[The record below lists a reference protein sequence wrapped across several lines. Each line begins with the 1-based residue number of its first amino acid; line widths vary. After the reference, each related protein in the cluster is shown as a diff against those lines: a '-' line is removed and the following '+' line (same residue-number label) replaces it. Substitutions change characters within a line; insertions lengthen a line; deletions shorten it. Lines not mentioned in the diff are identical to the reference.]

1 MSLTNLSLLPLEVM
15 ASGGVIATQDTE
27 NNSWM
32 ISEDNAIIID
42 TDPVNIARTMA
53 DYLQHPEKL
62 KQIRKNGIAYA
73 LNTDWDRETEKVY
86 NAIEAGINE
95 DMKGKEVLS

>member
-53 DYLQHPEKL
+53 DYLQHPEQL